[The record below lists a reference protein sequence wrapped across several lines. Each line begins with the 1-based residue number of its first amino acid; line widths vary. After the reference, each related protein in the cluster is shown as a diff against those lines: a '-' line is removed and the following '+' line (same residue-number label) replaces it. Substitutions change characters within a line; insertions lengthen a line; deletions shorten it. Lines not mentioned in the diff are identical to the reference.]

1 MIQFI
6 VSDLDGTLLNE
17 KRQLS
22 NRTIAAIRCVQKN
35 KIRLLINTELD
46 YLEARNV
53 LDNADIHCDIA
64 CFGGAC
70 IFRSNGEKYHAAY
83 LPLKTVPE
91 MLRLFGKH
99 RTFYEIHSTKG
110 LCVLGTKEGYTNYL
124 EKEAAPLLT
133 QEELST
139 LSVSEW
145 IQRRISQTQFYDTGK
160 KLFEEHS
167 EIIKISSRS
176 KDSEKLSNLAQELQC
191 QVPEF
196 VVSNFDGC
204 RIDVTAAEALKGAAL
219 KYYAESH
226 QLSLKETLVIGDSEN
241 DYSMLALP
249 YVESVAM
256 GNADPV
262 IQEICLH
269 HTASNTEDGAALVL
283 EQVLSRNMPE
293 RI

>member
-22 NRTIAAIRCVQKN
+22 NRTITAIRRVQEKG
-35 KIRLLINTELD
+35 IRLLINTEMD
-46 YLEARNV
+46 YLDARTL
-53 LDNADIHCDIA
+53 LDSADIHCDIA

-70 IFRSNGEKYHAAY
+70 IFHSNGEKYHAAY
-83 LPLKTVPE
+83 LRRSSIPE

-110 LCVLGTKEGYTNYL
+110 LCVLGSMDGYINYL

-133 QEELST
+133 QEQLS
-139 LSVSEW
+139 SSSAEQWIKYRVS
-145 IQRRISQTQFYDTGK
+145 QAQFYDTAEQ
-160 KLFEEHS
+160 LFQEHT
-167 EIIKISSRS
+167 EIIKITSQSADR
-176 KDSEKLSNLAQELQC
+176 ERLSALTEELHR

-196 VVSNFDGC
+196 VVSFHDNC
-204 RIDVTAAEALKGAAL
+204 RIDVTAVEALKGAAL
-219 KYYAESH
+219 KVYAQSN
-226 QLSLKETLVIGDSEN
+226 QISLKNTLVIGDSEN

-269 HTASNTEDGAALVL
+269 HTAPNTEDGAALVL
-283 EQVLSRNMPE
+283 EQVLSQL
-293 RI
+293 